1 MVVVIKSRTTE
12 FMYKKRFILN
22 KLDVIINI
30 GLDKPSLF

>member
-12 FMYKKRFILN
+12 FMYKRFILN